1 MRRLMKEERSSKIYY
16 QYKEDKPLIT
26 EAIQHLLEIL
36 KDFDEDEQVE
46 YRKELTELLERL

>member
-36 KDFDEDEQVE
+36 KDFDEDEQIE

>member
-1 MRRLMKEERSSKIYY
+1 MSTRAH
-16 QYKEDKPLIT
+16 KEDLPLIT

>member
-1 MRRLMKEERSSKIYY
+1 MNVN
-16 QYKEDKPLIT
+16 QYGEDLPLIT

-46 YRKELTELLERL
+46 YRKELTKLLERL

>member
-1 MRRLMKEERSSKIYY
+1 MNVNQYEE
-16 QYKEDKPLIT
+16 DLPLIT

-36 KDFDEDEQVE
+36 KDLDEDEQVE

>member
-1 MRRLMKEERSSKIYY
+1 MNVN
-16 QYKEDKPLIT
+16 QYDEDLPLIV

-36 KDFDEDEQVE
+36 KDFDEDEQIE

>member
-1 MRRLMKEERSSKIYY
+1 MNIN
-16 QYKEDKPLIT
+16 QYKEDLPLII

-46 YRKELTELLERL
+46 YRKELKELLERL